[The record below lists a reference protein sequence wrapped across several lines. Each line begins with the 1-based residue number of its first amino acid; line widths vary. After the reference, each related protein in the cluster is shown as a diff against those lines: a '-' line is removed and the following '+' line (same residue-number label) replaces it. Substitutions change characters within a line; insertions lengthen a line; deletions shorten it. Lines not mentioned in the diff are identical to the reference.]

1 MPRPAQLHTNSKRPN
16 HSLIA
21 RGGHVVSLKD
31 RLAVAPN
38 VKPKFEQL
46 IDALPQDE
54 RAALIAAAKDPAWS
68 TAELIR
74 VLKDEG
80 ISVSKDTL
88 GPWRKRL
95 S

>member
-1 MPRPAQLHTNSKRPN
+1 
-16 HSLIA
+16 
-21 RGGHVVSLKD
+21 VSLKD

-38 VKPKFEQL
+38 VKPKFEQV

-54 RAALIAAAKDPAWS
+54 RDALIAAAKDRAWS

-74 VLKDEG
+74 VLADEG
-80 ISVSKDTL
+80 IKVSKDTL
-88 GPWRKRL
+88 GPWRNRL